1 MDSAAVRAKLL
12 ALPSAIERTAQA
24 ELLEIAQATLAAAL
38 PKVPVDTGELSSSGA
53 VGPVEK
59 GFSVFFASE
68 HALYVHERTDIA
80 HDQGQSKFLE
90 AAYLEVLPTVQ
101 ARLAKAAESAI
112 RSV

>member
-1 MDSAAVRAKLL
+1 MDSAAVRAKLR
-12 ALPSAIERTAQA
+12 ALPSAFEKSAQA
-24 ELLEIAQATLAAAL
+24 ELLEIAQATLTVAI
-38 PKVPVDTGELSSSGA
+38 PKVPVDEGELVSTGA

-59 GFSVFFASE
+59 GFSVFFASD

-80 HDQGQSKFLE
+80 HEQGQSKFLE